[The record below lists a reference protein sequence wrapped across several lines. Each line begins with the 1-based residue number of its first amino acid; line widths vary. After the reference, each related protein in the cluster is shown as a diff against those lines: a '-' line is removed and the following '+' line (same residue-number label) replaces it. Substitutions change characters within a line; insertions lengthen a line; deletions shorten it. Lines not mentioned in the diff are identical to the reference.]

1 MKYLVLFG
9 WVLALFFACSDDKE
23 NDPIVPPGPDEPET
37 PDTSIPAG
45 LRDGINQLSDDSL
58 AFVLFAPKKSQ
69 VYLIGDFNDWSI
81 SNAYKMQK
89 DGDRF
94 WLKIGGLQKGKEY
107 ICQYLIDGSIRVA
120 DPYADK
126 ISDPWNDASIPASA
140 YPDLIAY
147 PSGKTTEI
155 AMVVSTG
162 RTEYPWSVANF
173 RIDDVKDMVIYE
185 ILLRDFTSAGTIKAA
200 REKIPYLKEL
210 GVNAV
215 ELMPFN
221 EFEGNDSWGYNP
233 SFYFAPDK
241 AYGTADDYK
250 AFIDECHRNGMAVIM
265 DMVLNHSYGQSPL
278 VRMYQD
284 GVARPSADNPWYNQK
299 SNFANP
305 DAQWG
310 ADFNHESQ
318 YTKKLV
324 DSICAH
330 WMKYYKVDGFRFD
343 FTKGFSNTPYPASGN
358 DSWGNPYDAAR
369 IRNLKR
375 IYDEIKRRNP
385 DALMIC
391 EHLSDNDE
399 EKELA
404 DYGLLLWGNI
414 NYNFNEAT
422 MGFHEFENGRRKSDI
437 HWASYK
443 ERGWSKPNL
452 IAYMESH
459 DEERIMYKN
468 LTYGNVA
475 GNYNVKQLN
484 TSLERVG
491 AAAVMLMSF
500 PGPKMIWQ
508 FGELGYDYQLNDDRL
523 AKKPVR
529 WDYYNVP
536 ERKALY
542 DVFTAMNRLRHSY
555 PAFSTSDYTISVGE
569 PVKQILL
576 KSSGGDACVIANFD
590 VVPVNA
596 NINFSKTGTWKEYF
610 TNHTFTVTAASMS
623 MELQPGEYRVYLND

>member
-1 MKYLVLFG
+1 M
-9 WVLALFFACSDDKE
+9 
-23 NDPIVPPGPDEPET
+23 
-37 PDTSIPAG
+37 
-45 LRDGINQLSDDSL
+45 
-58 AFVLFAPKKSQ
+58 
-69 VYLIGDFNDWSI
+69 
-81 SNAYKMQK
+81 
-89 DGDRF
+89 DRVR
-94 WLKIGGLQKGKEY
+94 WYE
-107 ICQYLIDGSIRVA
+107 CIR
-120 DPYADK
+120 
-126 ISDPWNDASIPASA
+126 
-140 YPDLIAY
+140 
-147 PSGKTTEI
+147 
-155 AMVVSTG
+155 
-162 RTEYPWSVANF
+162 
-173 RIDDVKDMVIYE
+173 
-185 ILLRDFTSAGTIKAA
+185 
-200 REKIPYLKEL
+200 
-210 GVNAV
+210 
-215 ELMPFN
+215 
-221 EFEGNDSWGYNP
+221 
-233 SFYFAPDK
+233 
-241 AYGTADDYK
+241 
-250 AFIDECHRNGMAVIM
+250 
-265 DMVLNHSYGQSPL
+265 
-278 VRMYQD
+278 D
-284 GVARPSADNPWYNQK
+284 GVAKPSADNPWYNQK

-330 WMKYYKVDGFRFD
+330 WMKYYKIDGFRFD

-484 TSLERVG
+484 TK
-491 AAAVMLMSF
+491 
-500 PGPKMIWQ
+500 PGTCRGCSRDVDEFSRAEDDLAIRKTLDY
-508 FGELGYDYQLNDDRL
+508 ELSVATTTGL

-529 WDYYNVP
+529 WGYY
-536 ERKALY
+536 K
-542 DVFTAMNRLRHSY
+542 
-555 PAFSTSDYTISVGE
+555 
-569 PVKQILL
+569 
-576 KSSGGDACVIANFD
+576 
-590 VVPVNA
+590 
-596 NINFSKTGTWKEYF
+596 
-610 TNHTFTVTAASMS
+610 
-623 MELQPGEYRVYLND
+623 